1 MLKHD
6 TGADPIEALRAL
18 RPETQPAPPAVPGG
32 SAADRD
38 AIAAR
43 WALPRMPVSSR
54 PALLNDDGEGGEI
67 YSRNVENFIGT
78 VKVPVGLAGPLR
90 VNGLY
95 AQGDYYVPLA
105 TTEAALVASYIR
117 GAQTHHRGRRLHG
130 RAAERGRYP
139 RARRSPSTPAAGRP
153 CSSAWAS
160 ASIDVFRECAEATTR
175 YGKLIDLQV
184 TVEGN
189 HVYLD
194 FEFTTGDASGQNMVT
209 IATDAICRHID
220 RALAD
225 PAELLVHRGQPVR
238 RQEGHHPVV
247 PHRARQEGDAPKS
260 CCPRRWSRTRSTPP
274 PTRSSTT
281 GACRRSAAC

>member
-1 MLKHD
+1 MLQHD
-6 TGADPIEALRAL
+6 PGADPIEVLRAL

-32 SAADRD
+32 SAADRE

-67 YSRNVENFIGT
+67 YSRNIENFIGT

-90 VNGLY
+90 VNGLF

-105 TTEAALVASYIR
+105 TTEAALVASYSR
-117 GAQTHHRGRRLHG
+117 GAQLITARRRLHG
-130 RAAERGRYP
+130 RAAERGRQP
-139 RARRSPSTPAAGRP
+139 RARVRVRHPAAGRP
-153 CSSAWAS
+153 VRGVGERVDRRVPRVRRRRPPATAS
-160 ASIDVFRECAEATTR
+160 WPTCGS
-175 YGKLIDLQV
+175 

-209 IATDAICRHID
+209 IATEAICDYIVEHS
-220 RALAD
+220 
-225 PAELLVHRGQPVR
+225 PVQPQLLVRRGEPVR
-238 RQEGHHPVV
+238 RQEGEHPVV
-247 PHRARQEGDAPKS
+247 PHRCAAR
-260 CCPRRWSRTRSTPP
+260 R
-274 PTRSSTT
+274 
-281 GACRRSAAC
+281 